1 MMSRITARICA
12 AVGRFGASDGWVT
25 MATRSF
31 SLTSGDWTD
40 LGSGP
45 AFLGA
50 HGDELYFAIGEDP
63 PPRDEVGH
71 IVRFES
77 NPVVI
82 AAQERILGARPAR
95 WALRA
100 CRDHGT

>member
-1 MMSRITARICA
+1 
-12 AVGRFGASDGWVT
+12 

-82 AAQERILGARPAR
+82 AAQERIWARALPGGRYARAVITALESVGAGSPVSAR
-95 WALRA
+95 NFK
-100 CRDHGT
+100 